1 VTKKGIPV
9 TKKFPQGAISGS
21 RGGEARFA
29 FSLLSVLVIF
39 PSPFW
44 QFKDKF
50 EFIIA
55 ENRFTWYIHR
65 KNPTQKVGRLRRRAA
80 VFLWKSFGEF

>member
-1 VTKKGIPV
+1 VAAK
-9 TKKFPQGAISGS
+9 
-21 RGGEARFA
+21 RGLLFHSYPSSSFSPRF
-29 FSLLSVLVIF
+29 
-39 PSPFW
+39 FW

-65 KNPTQKVGRLRRRAA
+65 KNPTQKVGRLRERAA